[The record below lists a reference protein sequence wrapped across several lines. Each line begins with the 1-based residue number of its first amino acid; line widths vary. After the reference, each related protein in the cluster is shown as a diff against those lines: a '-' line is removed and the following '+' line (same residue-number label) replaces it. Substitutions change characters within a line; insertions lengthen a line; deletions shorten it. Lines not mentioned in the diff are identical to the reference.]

1 MHSRGQGPTVQGR
14 GAQAAALA
22 DALAS
27 LGRTRARMA
36 SLTAY
41 GNGGRSRALGA
52 AGAGGAGKPSEHPG
66 ELRASAPGRVRTE
79 GRGLQ
84 RAQAWGWGRGGG
96 GEALRGW
103 SCLKP
108 GKGVF
113 AEGVGGVKTP
123 KM

>member
-1 MHSRGQGPTVQGR
+1 MHSRGQAPAVQGR

-66 ELRASAPGRVRTE
+66 ELRGSAPERVRKE

-84 RAQAWGWGRGGG
+84 RA
-96 GEALRGW
+96 LRGAGGPTL
-103 SCLKP
+103 C
-108 GKGVF
+108 
-113 AEGVGGVKTP
+113 GVGAARNP
-123 KM
+123 ERE

>member
-1 MHSRGQGPTVQGR
+1 MHSWGQGPTVQGR
-14 GAQAAALA
+14 GVQAAALA

-41 GNGGRSRALGA
+41 GNGGRSLALGE

-66 ELRASAPGRVRTE
+66 ELRGSAPGRVRTE
-79 GRGLQ
+79 GRGVQ
-84 RAQAWGWGRGGG
+84 RSGAWAGGRG

-108 GKGVF
+108 GKGVL
-113 AEGVGGVKTP
+113 AEGVDRVKTP
-123 KM
+123 EM